1 MKLISPDAN
10 TVLIVPINVNSPV
23 AHSSALPEAS
33 AHKYNDVEIMTD
45 EELEV
50 LEKYNGFDENQEKP
64 IRKKEK
70 IYFIIFDDM
79 VSTGAFGN
87 KKKSKLNNL
96 IILCRHHHISVFI
109 TSQHIKAIPA
119 IIRSNVRVFVIF
131 KSNNYKKL
139 LDNVYSEVSG
149 IISQEKFEKLYHYA
163 TEKLHDALV
172 VIVHNDIEPKHRIR
186 KNWDKMLTLE
196 E

>member
-1 MKLISPDAN
+1 
-10 TVLIVPINVNSPV
+10 
-23 AHSSALPEAS
+23 
-33 AHKYNDVEIMTD
+33 MTD
-45 EELEV
+45 DELEV

-70 IYFIIFDDM
+70 IYFIIMD
-79 VSTGAFGN
+79 VLVGTGAFGN
-87 KKKSKLNNL
+87 KTKSKLNNL
-96 IILCRHHHISVFI
+96 IILCRHHHINIII
-109 TSQHIKAIPA
+109 TTQHIKAIPA